1 MFKNILIPTDGSGFA
16 ETVVGPGI
24 EMAKA
29 MNASITALFVYP
41 HHRISPY
48 GEFGPRDDIVEEQVR
63 EVARANATEYLDRIG
78 TAASAAGV
86 PFTPVV
92 LEEDRVWK
100 GVVDAARTN
109 GCDLILMAT
118 HDPHG
123 LSGMLLGSDT
133 RKVLDHTKVPV
144 LVFH

>member
-16 ETVVGPGI
+16 EKVVEPGI

-29 MNASITALFVYP
+29 MHASVTGVYVYP

-48 GEFGPRDDIVEEQVR
+48 GEFGPNDDVVEVQVR
-63 EVARANATEYLDRIG
+63 ERAQLEGAQYLERLEE
-78 TAASAAGV
+78 AAKRAGV
-86 PFTPVV
+86 PYEPVIV
-92 LEEDRVWK
+92 EDNDVWK
-100 GVVDAARTN
+100 GVLDTAEAK
-109 GCDLILMAT
+109 GCDLIVMAT
-118 HDPHG
+118 HQPHG

-133 RKVLDHTKVPV
+133 RRVLSHASVPV